1 MKIINKK
8 ILVIG
13 STGKLGSKL
22 LNFCFKNKIYI
33 DSITSYKNLQKMKYQ
48 KERYSIKKS
57 FCLSL
62 NKDLIQFNNFI
73 KTNNFGIIYF
83 LDYGSQTLEL
93 MEIFLKK
100 NTHTIFAIANKE
112 LLIAGGPLLI
122 NKINKSKN
130 FLIPLDSEH
139 FSLYRSN
146 PKNLDIYKIFITAS
160 GGPFYFKKRTNLNN
174 VSLNQVLKHPKWKM
188 GINNSIDSSNFINK
202 VLEVFELASIYNI
215 DINKIN
221 FLVSQEAYIHSII
234 YYNDMTISINCFNND
249 MIISLSKPLEIFF
262 QKTFF
267 RIKKNPNFLDSKYLK
282 LSEFNDK
289 RYKIYKYINSF
300 KKFTHKNQIKFM
312 ILNNIAQKKYLN
324 RELKYNDIVSFIMKK
339 IDLTD
344 NDYEFKSFKNI
355 LSYINEIS
363 NYYDKK

>member
-122 NKINKSKN
+122 KKINKSKN

-215 DINKIN
+215 D
-221 FLVSQEAYIHSII
+221 L
-234 YYNDMTISINCFNND
+234 
-249 MIISLSKPLEIFF
+249 
-262 QKTFF
+262 
-267 RIKKNPNFLDSKYLK
+267 
-282 LSEFNDK
+282 
-289 RYKIYKYINSF
+289 
-300 KKFTHKNQIKFM
+300 
-312 ILNNIAQKKYLN
+312 
-324 RELKYNDIVSFIMKK
+324 
-339 IDLTD
+339 
-344 NDYEFKSFKNI
+344 
-355 LSYINEIS
+355 
-363 NYYDKK
+363 